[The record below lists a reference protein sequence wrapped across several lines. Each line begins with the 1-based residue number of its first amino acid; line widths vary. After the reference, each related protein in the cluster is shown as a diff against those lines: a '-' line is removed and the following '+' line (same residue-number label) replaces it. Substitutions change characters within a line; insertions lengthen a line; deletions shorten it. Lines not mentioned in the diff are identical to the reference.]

1 MNGFKILADSYR
13 KAAELGEVE
22 KEWAESK
29 CKALDFLATC
39 EEEDFYNLFD
49 SAAFND
55 IMFSYVRNAVNNIES
70 LTDEQRKAIR
80 EEVRLLVSERNAAE
94 IVKR

>member
-1 MNGFKILADSYR
+1 MNGYKILSDSYR

-22 KEWAESK
+22 KEFAEKK
-29 CKALDFLATC
+29 CKSLDILAKC
-39 EEEDFYNLFD
+39 DEEDIYNMFD

-70 LTDEQRKAIR
+70 LTEEQRKAIR